1 MLTPSFGI
9 GADVAQPS
17 WLWGRRAS
25 RLPDG
30 NPAVP
35 GKMPGRHTGSQ
46 AYATLKR
53 CVRGQIFFNPLDQLG
68 NIDRLRKK
76 WMPLNAEASLCLS
89 FRDERSE
96 KDGRR
101 SVQFR
106 VALDLCRYFAS
117 VCLWHHYVE
126 QD

>member
-1 MLTPSFGI
+1 MCTGI
-9 GADVAQPS
+9 LAV
-17 WLWGRRAS
+17 GRRAS
-25 RLPDG
+25 PLPDG
-30 NPAVP
+30 NHTVP
-35 GKMPGRHTGSQ
+35 GKMPGRPTGSQ

-76 WMPLNAEASLCLS
+76 WMPLNAEASLCFS

-96 KDGRR
+96 KDDRR

-117 VCLWHHYVE
+117 VCPWHHYVE